1 MADSNQ
7 PIPAYPIL
15 EPTSAL
21 CFNQLVAEVAYKLG
35 MSNYGSDGTAGP
47 FASTTPYQV
56 PTNTH
61 DYNLCSQIV
70 NNAIRKFISDGPKP
84 NGWRWLNV
92 IAQVDLWPQI
102 SYDPTGSTFVSLQAN
117 PTVGGV
123 TYTGCTLLTLYTPQ
137 AVPYGTDAYPNGG
150 PPQPNPLPTPPFGYS
165 DGDTSYVPAFF
176 QTMELRQIWL
186 NGNPPPTTPGWYLP
200 IDEDFT
206 GTLVGTP
213 YTILRYISPS
223 QLIVDG
229 NATTPPPT
237 VAGNTITWYQGSQGS
252 QGQIFIT
259 VTNKNGTA
267 TAAAISPGVTASTI
281 QTAITGCSNVGAGN
295 ATVTVVSGATSTDQP
310 NGYQFTVTFA
320 SSLGPTYIAL
330 GSYSGLGYTNPQLV
344 APFSFA
350 CAGDYT
356 LPANFGG
363 QYTGQITYVAN
374 TNRGMVLQWTSEYAI
389 RSRRQNYNIE
399 SGTPYEAA
407 VRLMPTPSYAPLTN
421 SAGFML
427 PRHRWE
433 LMTWRISS
441 EFLSVLFP
449 YTLSFNTLVNPTD
462 IPPSPLGFDEALLC
476 CCRAMAEKMAD
487 DTVQGVDWE
496 YYHGIAL
503 PNAWQLDNRSAPKKI
518 GYFGNPTSDGAK
530 NPIQTYR
537 DYWYQRPTVSVF
549 GTS

>member
-1 MADSNQ
+1 MAVDPNL
-7 PIPAYPIL
+7 PIPSYPIL

-21 CFNQLVAEVAYKLG
+21 DYGQLIAEVAYKIG
-35 MSNYGSDGTAGP
+35 CAYYGSDGTGA
-47 FASTTPYQV
+47 YQV

-61 DYNLCSQIV
+61 DLNLCQNIV
-70 NNAIRKFISDGPKP
+70 NKAVRKFISDGPRP

-102 SYDPTGSTFVSLQAN
+102 SYDPTGATFVSLTAN

-123 TYTGCTLLTLYTPQ
+123 TYTGCTLMTLYTPP
-137 AVPYGTDAYPNGG
+137 VPPYGTDAYPNGG
-150 PPQPNPLPTPPFGYS
+150 PPQPNPLPTPPFGYT
-165 DGDTSYVPAFF
+165 DGDTSYVPQFLSS
-176 QTMELRQIWL
+176 MELRQIWL

-206 GTLVGTP
+206 GFLLGTP
-213 YTILRYISPS
+213 WTILRYISPT
-223 QLIVDG
+223 QLIIDG
-229 NATTPPPT
+229 NATLAVPVVTQNSIGWSSFAT
-237 VAGNTITWYQGSQGS
+237 SGDGAFTIS
-252 QGQIFIT
+252 
-259 VTNKNGTA
+259 VTTA
-267 TAAAISPGVTASTI
+267 TGGTQTTGSAVVPGQSALTI
-281 QTAITGCSNVGAGN
+281 QNLITSLSNVGAGK
-295 ATVTVVSGATSTDQP
+295 ATVTAISTNAAYP
-310 NGYQFTVTFA
+310 NGYNFSVKFA
-320 SSLGPTYIAL
+320 SSVGFAYVSLAQYQTTLAGTQN
-330 GSYSGLGYTNPQLV
+330 S

-407 VRLMPTPSYAPLTN
+407 VRLMPTPSYQPLTN

-449 YTLSFNTLVNPTD
+449 YTLSFNSLVNLTD
-462 IPPSPLGFDEALLC
+462 VPPSPLGFDEALLA
-476 CCRAMAEKMAD
+476 CCRAVAEKEVD
-487 DTVQGVDWE
+487 DTVQGVDWT
-496 YYHGIAL
+496 YYHEMAL
-503 PNAWQLDNRSAPKKI
+503 PNAWQLDMRSAPKKL
-518 GYFGNPTSDGAK
+518 GYFGNPTSEGTA
-530 NPIQTYR
+530 NPIQAFR
-537 DYWYQRPTVSVF
+537 DIWYQRPTVPVF